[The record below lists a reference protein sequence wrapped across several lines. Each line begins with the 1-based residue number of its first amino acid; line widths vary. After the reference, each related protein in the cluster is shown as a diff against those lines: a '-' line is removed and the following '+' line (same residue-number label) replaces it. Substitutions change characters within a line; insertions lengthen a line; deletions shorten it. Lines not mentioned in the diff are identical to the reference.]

1 MCQNLTMYI
10 FNVIKTIISIL
21 DARNRKKYFAL
32 QLVFLF
38 SAAFQVAGIASIGP
52 FISILSNPSI
62 IHTNAVLSWV
72 YQQFGFETD
81 LQFIIAA
88 ALGSL
93 IMILLSNAVA
103 GITIWLTFRF
113 SVSLGSSLQQKIYKN
128 FLFTDY
134 LFHKTENYTEK
145 IAVVAAQIPR
155 FVYMLFQPFLLLTSQ
170 LFVGALILIGL
181 LVLDP
186 LLALIASG
194 IIGGSYLAT
203 YVLLRHKLAHHG
215 AVISER
221 NEKVQGI
228 LSESFIGIKDVKLD
242 ARENQYIDRF
252 NKINVRGLKSEAFI
266 ALSGD
271 LPKFVIESISFG
283 AILILALVLLTTQDD
298 IRSVVPILSIYALAG
313 YKLLPTMQQIYKSLS
328 NLSGHGSIAGI
339 IKNRLGSATQGSSE
353 SSKPLKA
360 MRINQ
365 VKLFEAN
372 FYYSFDSKP
381 AVHNVSLSLNRGE
394 IYSLVGH
401 SGSGKSTLADVILGL
416 LTLHSGKLVVNDK
429 VLKKEDLS
437 SFRKKVGYVGQT
449 IFILDDNVVNN
460 VAFGLPKTEID
471 VAQVKRALRL
481 ANADEFVNDL
491 PEGIYSNLG
500 QDGKLLS
507 GGQRQRIGIA
517 RALYKK
523 TDLLVLDE
531 PTSALDMESEHK
543 LMTTLNSLKKDMI
556 ILVISHR
563 PASIKMSDKIIL
575 MEGGVLEDIGSYK
588 ELVTRN
594 GNFRKIMAHSA
605 IETSFASEQ
614 NRD

>member
-1 MCQNLTMYI
+1 MYI
-10 FNVIKTIISIL
+10 FNVIKTILSVL
-21 DARNRKKYFAL
+21 DARTRKKYIAL

-38 SAAFQVAGIASIGP
+38 SAFFQVVGIASIGP
-52 FISILSNPSI
+52 FISILSNPDV
-62 IHTNAVLSWV
+62 IHTNEALSWV

-81 LQFIIAA
+81 LQFIIAV

-93 IMILLSNAVA
+93 ILIFSSNAVA
-103 GITIWLTFRF
+103 AMTMWLTFRF

-128 FLFTDY
+128 FLFKDY
-134 LFHKTENYTEK
+134 LSHKTENYTQK
-145 IAVVAAQIPR
+145 ISLVATQVPR

-170 LFVGALILIGL
+170 LFIVALILIGL

-186 LLALIASG
+186 LLALVAGG

-203 YVLLRHKLAHHG
+203 YVLLRQKLAHHG

-221 NEKVQGI
+221 NNKVQGI

-242 ARENQYIDRF
+242 SLENRYISQF
-252 NKINVRGLKSEAFI
+252 NTINVKGLKSQAFI
-266 ALSGD
+266 ALAGD

-283 AILILALVLLTTQDD
+283 AILVLALVLLTTQDD

-328 NLSGHGSIAGI
+328 SLSGHGSVARL
-339 IKNRLGSATQGSSE
+339 IKNKLKSDITEPSVPVPT
-353 SSKPLKA
+353 KP
-360 MRINQ
+360 MSINQ
-365 VKLFEAN
+365 VSLSDADF
-372 FYYSFDSKP
+372 FYTADSAA
-381 AVHNVSLSLNRGE
+381 AVHKISLTLNRGE

-416 LTLHSGKLVVNDK
+416 LKLHSGNLIVNDE
-429 VLKKEDLS
+429 VLTSEDLT
-437 SFRKKVGYVGQT
+437 SFRKKVGYVAQT

-460 VAFGLPKTEID
+460 VAFGVPEADID
-471 VAQVKRALRL
+471 MDRVKHALTL
-481 ANADEFVNDL
+481 ANANEFVDDL
-491 PEGIYSNLG
+491 PKGIYSNLG

-517 RALYKK
+517 RALYKQ

-531 PTSALDMESEHK
+531 PTSALDMESEYK
-543 LMTTLNSLKKDMI
+543 LMTTLNSLKKDLI

-575 MEGGVLEDIGSYK
+575 MAAGELEDIGSYND
-588 ELVTRN
+588 LVTTN
-594 GNFRKIMAHSA
+594 DNFKEMMAHSM
-605 IETSFASEQ
+605 
-614 NRD
+614 D